1 MTEPASRRAV
11 GAGKVEPSDISH
23 TIVHRTR
30 GRRRSQPPDP
40 IRLAL
45 ARIDQGKLQQAIEH
59 LREALEIKPD
69 FAEEHYVMA
78 GVLECLGRRADAQR
92 HCQVAVRLKPE
103 LSGPAPQNDAV
114 RNGKTPSD
122 DKQHDH

>member
-1 MTEPASRRAV
+1 MTEPAARRAV
-11 GAGKVEPSDISH
+11 GAGKVELSDISH
-23 TIVHRTR
+23 TSAR

-45 ARIDQGKLQQAIEH
+45 ARINQGKLQQAIEH
-59 LREALEIKPD
+59 LRGALEIKPD
-69 FAEEHYVMA
+69 FAAEHYVMA

-103 LSGPAPQNDAV
+103 LSEPAPRNDAV
-114 RNGKTPSD
+114 RNGKSPSD